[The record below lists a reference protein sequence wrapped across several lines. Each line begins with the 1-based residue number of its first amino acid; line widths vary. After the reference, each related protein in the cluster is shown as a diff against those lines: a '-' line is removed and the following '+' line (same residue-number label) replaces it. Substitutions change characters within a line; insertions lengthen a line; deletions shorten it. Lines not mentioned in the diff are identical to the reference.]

1 MPITIT
7 VDRSSAPV
15 EVRSDM
21 FGANLLGTTN
31 EVNGVPNDGFI
42 EAVEMLGST
51 RLRYP
56 AGRAAN
62 EQITE
67 LDRSQTGFDQIRE
80 DTKNYLDWVKETG
93 SRTTLVV
100 PALAAEHTN
109 QQDIRDWAELV
120 LTYMGD
126 QIDLIAGYEIGNEFW
141 QTIDE
146 TEYGSYAADV
156 ANALRSVTVNG
167 YQPEIWVQTS
177 NVAGGA
183 SNYKG
188 GSYGSV
194 SDADAMAAM
203 AHWDPE
209 HRPDDWTDSM
219 SASDYYRSLNGYEQ
233 RVIKGNLELMEQL
246 DADNNITNGF
256 QTDAASAGID
266 GIIAHYY
273 FDKELDGYDQ
283 SEQLTRSELKTLDL
297 RFATWEAMLPQDL
310 NIQVTE
316 WNVETGHWH
325 WTGLKAAGVVVEQF
339 QNMIEMGVDGADFW
353 TIRHNTSTSI
363 AGGNSDEGPVQLT
376 PAGVMLQLMAESLN
390 PSDGAMYAI
399 SVEGFDATALEVNA
413 YTNGYRSVV
422 YVTSHTESFGQ
433 NFSLDLSDLA
443 GGAVSWSGRVVGIDA
458 SSSDGLS
465 DNAAYDANGDL
476 VARIGRRTVDT
487 AERDALINVLGD
499 AYDDSLF
506 KYASGEWKTYLP
518 KPEDIFVRPGVSNPT
533 SLDDFYFATETDVSG
548 SVSLLSQG
556 QLGPNAS
563 NISFDLDPYEV
574 IEITIEHSNVQS
586 GDSSAEVMHGGTGVD
601 DFFGSGGD
609 DYLRGYEGQDSL
621 VGGTGHDTVYGDD
634 GNDRLEGKSG
644 HDRLYGGAGDDKLV
658 GGDGDDY
665 LRDENGRDD
674 FVGGNGQDTVSY
686 WGHSIGMTVNLTT
699 GANSGGDTYDSI
711 EHVLGSNVAN
721 DKIYG
726 SSVANHLDGAGGSDI
741 IYGYDGNDSLE
752 GETGNDRL
760 YGGSGND
767 RLIGG
772 SGNDYLRDE
781 SGIDLFDGG
790 AGNDTVAYYG
800 HKSGVSVNLLTGENS
815 SGDTYISIENILG
828 SSLADDTLIGSHG
841 TNWLHASNGNDR
853 LFGNGGADSIYGGAG
868 NDSLEG
874 NDDADRLY
882 GGSGN
887 DTLRGGDGND
897 YLRDDAGIDLFDGGS
912 GNDTVAYY
920 GHGGGVSVNLLTG
933 ENSSGDTYISIEN
946 VLGSSR
952 ANDTLIGDHDAN
964 WLHGSNGEDRL
975 FGNGGADTLYGGAGH
990 DSMQGDDGIDRIY
1003 GGSGNDTMRGGAGD
1017 DYLRD
1022 EAGIDLFDGGEGQDT
1037 AAYWGHSIGVTVNLE
1052 TGENSSGDT
1061 YVSIEHLYGS
1071 DRAADNL
1078 TGDSQANY
1086 LRGASGNDTL
1096 IGGAGN
1102 DTLRGDSGADVLTG
1116 GSGADRFVFTNSFG
1130 QDTVT
1135 DFDLSADVL
1144 DFSQVSDFTNFSDVM
1159 ANHAVQVG
1167 GDVVISVSSSHQIT
1181 LEDVSLHSLSEQ
1193 NFDF

>member
-283 SEQLTRSELKTLDL
+283 SEQLTRSELKALDL

-376 PAGVMLQLMAESLN
+376 PAGVMLQLMAESLS

-621 VGGTGHDTVYGDD
+621 VGGTGHDTVFGDD

-752 GETGNDRL
+752 GESGNDRL

-841 TNWLHASNGNDR
+841 NNWLHASNGNDR

-897 YLRDDAGIDLFDGGS
+897 YLRDEAGIDLFDGGS

-1022 EAGIDLFDGGEGQDT
+1022 EAGIDIFDGGEGQDT

-1071 DRAADNL
+1071 DRAADHL

-1159 ANHAVQVG
+1159 ANHAEQVG

>member
-21 FGANLLGTTN
+21 FGANLLGSTN

-42 EAVEMLGST
+42 EAVDMLGAT

-80 DTKNYLDWVKETG
+80 DTRNYLDWVKETA

-100 PALAAEHTN
+100 PALANEHTN
-109 QQDIRDWAELV
+109 QQDIQDWAELV
-120 LTYMGD
+120 LEYMGD

-146 TEYGSYAADV
+146 TEYGSYAADI
-156 ANALRSVTVNG
+156 ANALGSVTVNG
-167 YQPEIWVQTS
+167 YQPEIWVQTA

-194 SDADAMAAM
+194 SDSDAVLAMAY
-203 AHWDPE
+203 WGSE
-209 HRPDDWTDSM
+209 HRPDDWTDGM
-219 SASDYYRSLNGYEQ
+219 SAAEYYRSLNGYEQ

-246 DADNNITNGF
+246 DADNNIANGF
-256 QTDAASAGID
+256 QTNAASAGVD

-283 SEQLTRSELKTLDL
+283 SEQLTRSELKALDL

-316 WNVETGHWH
+316 WNVETGHWN

-363 AGGNSDEGPVQLT
+363 AGGNGDEGPVQLT

-390 PSDGAMYAI
+390 PADGAMFGV
-399 SVEGFDATALEVNA
+399 STEGFDATALEVNA

-433 NFSLDLSDLA
+433 EFSLDLTDLA

-458 SSSDGLS
+458 SSSDGFS

-476 VARIGRRTVDT
+476 VARIGKRTIGSQ
-487 AERDALINVLGD
+487 EYDALIEVLGA

-506 KYASGEWKTYLP
+506 KYSSGEWKTYLP
-518 KPEDIFVRPGVSNPT
+518 KPEDIFVRPGVANPT
-533 SLDDFYFATETDVSG
+533 SLDDFYFATETDVNG
-548 SVSLLSQG
+548 SIDFLSQE
-556 QLGPNAS
+556 QLGQSAGD
-563 NISFDLDPYEV
+563 ISFELDPYEV
-574 IEITIEHSNVQS
+574 IEITIDHSNVQS
-586 GDSSAEVMHGGTGVD
+586 GDGSAEVMHGGLGVD

-609 DYLRGYEGQDSL
+609 DFLRGYEGQDSL
-621 VGGTGHDTVYGDD
+621 VGGTGHDTVYGDH

-644 HDRLYGGAGDDKLV
+644 NDRLYGGSGDDKLV
-658 GGDGDDY
+658 GGDGNDY

-686 WGHSIGMTVNLTT
+686 WGHAYGMTVNLTT
-699 GANSGGDTYDSI
+699 GANSGGDTYSSI
-711 EHVLGSNVAN
+711 EHVLGSNLAA

-726 SSVANHLDGAGGSDI
+726 NSVANHLDGAAGNDI
-741 IYGYDGNDSLE
+741 LYGYSGNDTLK
-752 GETGNDRL
+752 GESGNDRL

-767 RLIGG
+767 KLIGG

-781 SGIDLFDGG
+781 SGIDIFDGG
-790 AGNDTVAYYG
+790 SGNDTVAYYG

-815 SGDTYISIENILG
+815 SGDNYISIENILG
-828 SSLADDTLIGSHG
+828 SSLADDTLIGDHG
-841 TNWLHASNGNDR
+841 NNWLHASNGNDD
-853 LFGNGGADSIYGGAG
+853 LVGNDGADSIYGGAG
-868 NDSLEG
+868 HDSLEG
-874 NDDADRLY
+874 NDGTDRLY

-887 DTLRGGDGND
+887 DTLRGGDGDD
-897 YLRDDAGIDLFDGGS
+897 YLRDEAGVDLFDGGS
-912 GNDTVAYY
+912 GSDTVAYY
-920 GHGGGVSVNLLTG
+920 GHGAGVSVNLLTG

-946 VLGSSR
+946 VLGSSL

-975 FGNGGADTLYGGAGH
+975 FGNDGNDSLYGGSGR
-990 DSMQGDDGIDRIY
+990 DSLEGDYGMDRLY
-1003 GGSGNDTMRGGAGD
+1003 GGSGNDTMKGGAGD

-1022 EAGIDLFDGGEGQDT
+1022 DAGIDLFDGGSGQDT
-1037 AAYWGHSIGVTVNLE
+1037 VAYWGHPSGVTVNLE
-1052 TGENSSGDT
+1052 TGANSSGDT
-1061 YVSIEHLYGS
+1061 YISIEHVYGS
-1071 DRAADNL
+1071 DLAADHL
-1078 TGDSQANY
+1078 TGDTQNNY
-1086 LRGASGNDTL
+1086 LRGAGGNDTL
-1096 IGGAGN
+1096 VGEAGN

-1116 GSGADRFVFTNSFG
+1116 GSGSDLFVFHDGFG
-1130 QDTVT
+1130 RDVVT
-1135 DFDLSADVL
+1135 DFDPTSDVL
-1144 DFSQVSDFTNFSDVM
+1144 DFSGVSSFTSYSDIVN
-1159 ANHAVQVG
+1159 NHAAQVG
-1167 GDVVISVSSSHQIT
+1167 ADVIISISSSHQIT
-1181 LEDVSLHSLSEQ
+1181 LEDVSLHSLAEQ